1 MIVIAVSRSAVM
13 FKWHIFRCSVACFM
27 VVVLAAS
34 LTRASTSVYKQVY
47 PDIEEE
53 SLHRFCDSRNETCP
67 LFITLLMSFGGIYKS
82 NGAIPG
88 IQIALDEINRNS
100 TMLPGY
106 KLHYTLKDSNV
117 SS

>member
-1 MIVIAVSRSAVM
+1 MAVSCDVSGL
-13 FKWHIFRCSVACFM
+13 VACFI
-27 VVVLAAS
+27 VLAAS
-34 LTRASTSVYKQVY
+34 LTLTRASTSVYKQVY

-53 SLHRFCDSRNETCP
+53 LLHRFCDPRNEICP

-88 IQIALDEINRNS
+88 VQIALDEINRNS

-117 SS
+117 RAPNSA